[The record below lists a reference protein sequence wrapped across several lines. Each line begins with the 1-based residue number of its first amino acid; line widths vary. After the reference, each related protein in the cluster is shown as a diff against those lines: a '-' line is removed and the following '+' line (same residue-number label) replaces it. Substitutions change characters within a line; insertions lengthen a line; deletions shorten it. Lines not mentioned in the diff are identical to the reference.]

1 MNKFKY
7 LFTYQ
12 LKQKLTAKS
21 FLVSNIIIF
30 VVLMLLLNI
39 NNIVRAFDDGS
50 DGADLVYVYNQTG
63 YVNIMSELEVYEDEI
78 SSQLGTSG
86 VYFEAIASF
95 DPNSYEF
102 NGSSAILVINQEG
115 ESLSADLFIKDLN
128 VYKRTSIQNALEKLR
143 QDYLLEDKTPEEK
156 ELIIEFLTP
165 MDFIPHLTEDTQGKE
180 ILSGIASFVSLPIFM
195 LIIFAVQ
202 AVGASIVEEK
212 QTKAVEYIIANVSP
226 NKHFFAKILTNF
238 VFLTIQLLLIL
249 VYALIGGLLSI
260 YVFGGYDMSAGLGL
274 SDTIALSYGIDNATM
289 DNIMKQL
296 PLTVFFFIGFTG
308 LGGLL
313 YMIVMGFVASISN
326 SNEDYGQFQT
336 PLMMLMLGGFY
347 AAMFGTM
354 FGDTNI
360 IIKIMAYIPVFSPFM
375 APSLYLAGAFNWIE
389 ALISLVIL
397 AGTSLFMYKLI
408 MPMYKNAILSYST
421 DKMTVRIKKA
431 FSRSKHNK

>member
-115 ESLSADLFIKDLN
+115 ESLSADLFINDLN

-165 MDFIPHLTEDTQGKE
+165 MDFMPHLTEDTQGKE

-313 YMIVMGFVASISN
+313 YMVVMGFVASISN
-326 SNEDYGQFQT
+326 SNEEYGQFQT
-336 PLMMLMLGGFY
+336 PLMMIMLAGFY

-354 FGDTNI
+354 FGDVNI

-375 APSLYLAGAFNWIE
+375 APSLYLAGAFSWLE
-389 ALISLVIL
+389 ALIALGIL
-397 AGTSLFMYKLI
+397 GATSYLLYKLV

-421 DKMTVRIKKA
+421 DKMSVRIKKA
-431 FSRSKHNK
+431 FSRAKYDK

>member
-1 MNKFKY
+1 MSKFKY

-21 FLVSNIIIF
+21 FLISNIIIF
-30 VVLMLLLNI
+30 IVLMLLLNI
-39 NNIVRAFDDGS
+39 NNIVRAFDDGNN
-50 DGADLVYVYNQTG
+50 GADLVYVYNQTD
-63 YVNIMSELEVYEDEI
+63 NPNMMDELETYENEI
-78 SSQLGTSG
+78 SNLMGTSG
-86 VYFEAIASF
+86 VYFESVESF
-95 DPNSYEF
+95 DPDTYEF

-115 ESLSADLFIKDLN
+115 DILSADLFIKDLN
-128 VYKRTSIQNALEKLR
+128 VYKRTSIQSALEKLR
-143 QDYLLEDKTPEEK
+143 QDYLLLDKTQEEK
-156 ELIIEFLTP
+156 DLIIEFLTP
-165 MDFIPHLTEDTQGKE
+165 MDFKSHISEDTQGKE

-226 NKHFFAKILTNF
+226 NRHFFAKILTNF
-238 VFLTIQLLLIL
+238 IFLTIQLLLIVL
-249 VYALIGGLLSI
+249 YGFIGGLLSI

-274 SDTIALSYGIDNATM
+274 TDTIALSYGIDNITM
-289 DNIMKQL
+289 ANIMKQL
-296 PLTVFFFIGFTG
+296 PLTIFFFIGFTG

-360 IIKIMAYIPVFSPFM
+360 VIKIMAYIPVFSPFM
-375 APSLYLAGAFNWIE
+375 APSLYLAGAFTWIE

-397 AGTSLFMYKLI
+397 AVTSFLMYKII

-431 FSRSKHNK
+431 FSRSKHDK

>member
-50 DGADLVYVYNQTG
+50 DGADLVYVYNQTD
-63 YVNIMSELEVYEDEI
+63 NPNMMSELEVYEDKI

-115 ESLSADLFIKDLN
+115 ESLSADLFINDLN

-165 MDFIPHLTEDTQGKE
+165 MDFMPHLTEDTQGKE

-274 SDTIALSYGIDNATM
+274 SDTIALNYGIDNATM

-296 PLTVFFFIGFTG
+296 PLTVFFFIEIGR
-308 LGGLL
+308 
-313 YMIVMGFVASISN
+313 ASCR
-326 SNEDYGQFQT
+326 ER
-336 PLMMLMLGGFY
+336 
-347 AAMFGTM
+347 
-354 FGDTNI
+354 
-360 IIKIMAYIPVFSPFM
+360 V
-375 APSLYLAGAFNWIE
+375 
-389 ALISLVIL
+389 
-397 AGTSLFMYKLI
+397 
-408 MPMYKNAILSYST
+408 
-421 DKMTVRIKKA
+421 
-431 FSRSKHNK
+431 

>member
-1 MNKFKY
+1 MSKFKY

-21 FLVSNIIIF
+21 FLISNIIIF
-30 VVLMLLLNI
+30 IVLMLLLNI
-39 NNIVRAFDDGS
+39 NNIVRAFDDGNN
-50 DGADLVYVYNQTG
+50 GADLVYVYNQTD
-63 YVNIMSELEVYEDEI
+63 NPNMMDELETYENEI
-78 SSQLGTSG
+78 SNLMGTSG
-86 VYFEAIASF
+86 VYFESVESF
-95 DPNSYEF
+95 DPDTYEF

-115 ESLSADLFIKDLN
+115 DILSADLFIKDLN
-128 VYKRTSIQNALEKLR
+128 VYKRTSIQSALEKLR
-143 QDYLLEDKTPEEK
+143 QDYLLLDKTQEEK
-156 ELIIEFLTP
+156 DLIIEFLTP
-165 MDFIPHLTEDTQGKE
+165 MDFKSHISEDTQGKE

-226 NKHFFAKILTNF
+226 NRHFFAKILTNF
-238 VFLTIQLLLIL
+238 IFLTIQLLLIVL
-249 VYALIGGLLSI
+249 YGFIGGLLSI

-274 SDTIALSYGIDNATM
+274 TDTIALSYGIDNVTM
-289 DNIMKQL
+289 ANIMKQL
-296 PLTVFFFIGFTG
+296 PLTIFFFIGFTG

-360 IIKIMAYIPVFSPFM
+360 VIKIMAYIPVFSPFM
-375 APSLYLAGAFNWIE
+375 APSLYLAGAFTWIE

-397 AGTSLFMYKLI
+397 AVTSFLMYKII

-431 FSRSKHNK
+431 FSRSKHDK

>member
-95 DPNSYEF
+95 DPDSYEF
-102 NGSSAILVINQEG
+102 DGSSAILVINQEG

-128 VYKRTSIQNALEKLR
+128 VYKRTAIQNALEKLR

-202 AVGASIVEEK
+202 AA
-212 QTKAVEYIIANVSP
+212 P
-226 NKHFFAKILTNF
+226 
-238 VFLTIQLLLIL
+238 IQGRNRP
-249 VYALIGGLLSI
+249 GGS
-260 YVFGGYDMSAGLGL
+260 
-274 SDTIALSYGIDNATM
+274 
-289 DNIMKQL
+289 
-296 PLTVFFFIGFTG
+296 
-308 LGGLL
+308 
-313 YMIVMGFVASISN
+313 
-326 SNEDYGQFQT
+326 
-336 PLMMLMLGGFY
+336 
-347 AAMFGTM
+347 
-354 FGDTNI
+354 
-360 IIKIMAYIPVFSPFM
+360 
-375 APSLYLAGAFNWIE
+375 
-389 ALISLVIL
+389 
-397 AGTSLFMYKLI
+397 
-408 MPMYKNAILSYST
+408 
-421 DKMTVRIKKA
+421 
-431 FSRSKHNK
+431 